1 MLLRLTARL
10 WGSHIHLRY
19 STSATCFRFPQL
31 LYDRTQAPTQLV
43 IHNFCYRIDIH
54 VDTRGV
60 ASPVSE
66 QSSGFLDDPPG
77 YTASLRRLLTKIYF
91 LGTEGGRTL
100 PPRSTDLLTTHVVTR
115 VSRGFLLALHDTPC
129 TTLANKDL
137 LALCRGRQNSTP
149 SFDRIPHQREHATR
163 VSRGFSLRYTI
174 FRMRS
179 ISKKSSGEMPVLFT
193 TDGSNWLYRRKLNGS
208 MCSEAET
215 EEKNDHTRP
224 VPPLS
229 FS

>member
-100 PPRSTDLLTTHVVTR
+100 PP
-115 VSRGFLLALHDTPC
+115 
-129 TTLANKDL
+129 
-137 LALCRGRQNSTP
+137 
-149 SFDRIPHQREHATR
+149 SFDRSSHHACCHARFARFPSCATR
-163 VSRGFSLRYTI
+163 YSVYDACQQRFTRSVPRAAEFYPFVRPNTSPTGTRYARFARFLFAI
-174 FRMRS
+174 HN
-179 ISKKSSGEMPVLFT
+179 IPYAQYLLKKVQVRCLSCSPPTEVIGS
-193 TDGSNWLYRRKLNGS
+193 TDGN
-208 MCSEAET
+208 
-215 EEKNDHTRP
+215 
-224 VPPLS
+224 
-229 FS
+229 